1 MKKYDIYINGGIGW
15 PFSAEYVRQELER
28 FDGQHVDVMISSLG
42 GSALHALQ
50 IRQLFAEHGDV
61 TVHLH
66 GFVASAA
73 TIIAMGAREIRI
85 GKYALML
92 VHRCSNWVE
101 KWGQMNAEEIEQA
114 ISQLSDEKENLETI
128 DHVVASIYA
137 DRCKKSVE
145 ECASLMKD
153 ARWMTADECVA
164 FGLADSIE
172 VDESQTIEDDDATI
186 AGLSACGYP
195 IPELRSSRGK
205 SGPVEAMTQA
215 LRNLFGPKRD
225 VRQQPTAVTNAE
237 VKQAQQPAEPQNEAE
252 EHTAAQ
258 QDAAE
263 EHQAGAAEDE
273 PTASAAITDR
283 EAELTREVEELRA
296 QLAALQ
302 AADGADT
309 TDTEGDNS
317 DAVDE
322 DHTIAA
328 RRHFEMLKGLL

>member
-1 MKKYDIYINGGIGW
+1 MKKYDIYINGCIGW

-28 FDGQHVDVMISSLG
+28 FDGQHVDVLISSLG
-42 GSALHALQ
+42 GSVLHALQ
-50 IRQLFAEHGDV
+50 IRQLFVDHGDV

-92 VHRCSNWVE
+92 VHRCSNWVDT
-101 KWGQMNAEEIEQA
+101 WGQMNAEEIEQT
-114 ISQLSDEKENLETI
+114 IRQLSHDQEDLETI
-128 DHVVASIYA
+128 DHVVACIYA

-145 ECASLMKD
+145 ECADLMKGE
-153 ARWMTADECVA
+153 RWMTADECVA

-172 VDESQTIEDDDATI
+172 PDDVQPSDVDDSTV

-195 IPELRSSRGK
+195 LPDF
-205 SGPVEAMTQA
+205 SGRPQKTGIVEAITQA
-215 LRNLFGPKRD
+215 LRNIFGPKID

-237 VKQAQQPAEPQNEAE
+237 VKPAQPAEPQDAAE
-252 EHTAAQ
+252 EHPAAQ

-263 EHQAGAAEDE
+263 AQPAGASEDG
-273 PTASAAITDR
+273 PTAAAITDR

-309 TDTEGDNS
+309 TDTEGDTF

-322 DHTIAA
+322 DHTLAA
-328 RRHFEMLKGLL
+328 RRNFERLKGLL

>member
-1 MKKYDIYINGGIGW
+1 MKKYDIYINGCIGW
-15 PFSAEYVRQELER
+15 PFSSEYVRQELER

-128 DHVVASIYA
+128 DHVVACIYA

-153 ARWMTADECVA
+153 ARWLTADECVA

-172 VDESQTIEDDDATI
+172 ADEAQDIEDDATI

-195 IPELRSSRGK
+195 IPELKSSRGK
-205 SGPVEAMTQA
+205 SGPVEAITQA
-215 LRNLFGPKRD
+215 LRNIFGPKID

-237 VKQAQQPAEPQNEAE
+237 VKPAQTEAQQDAAE
-252 EHTAAQ
+252 EQQAAQ

-263 EHQAGAAEDE
+263 EHPAGAAEDE

-309 TDTEGDNS
+309 TDTEGDTF

-322 DHTIAA
+322 DHTLAA
-328 RRHFEMLKGLL
+328 RRNFERLKGLL

>member
-1 MKKYDIYINGGIGW
+1 MKKYDIYINGCIGW

-28 FDGQHVDVMISSLG
+28 FDGQHVDVLISSLG

-50 IRQLFAEHGDV
+50 IRQLFADHGDV

-172 VDESQTIEDDDATI
+172 ADEAQDIEDDATI

-237 VKQAQQPAEPQNEAE
+237 VKPAQPAEPQNAAE
-252 EHTAAQ
+252 EQPAAQ

-263 EHQAGAAEDE
+263 AQPEGAAEDE
-273 PTASAAITDR
+273 PTAAAITDR

-302 AADGADT
+302 AADGDDT
-309 TDTEGDNS
+309 TDTEGDAF
-317 DAVDE
+317 DTVAE
-322 DHTIAA
+322 DHATAA
-328 RRHFEMLKGLL
+328 RRNFERLKGLL

>member
-1 MKKYDIYINGGIGW
+1 MKKYDIYINGCIGW
-15 PFSAEYVRQELER
+15 PFSADYVRQELER
-28 FDGQHVDVMISSLG
+28 FDGKHVDVLISSLG
-42 GSALHALQ
+42 GSVLHALQ
-50 IRQLFAEHGDV
+50 IRQLFVDHGDV

-92 VHRCSNWVE
+92 VHRCSNWVDT
-101 KWGQMNAEEIEQA
+101 WGQMNAEDIAQT
-114 ISQLSDEKENLETI
+114 IRQLSHDQEDLETI
-128 DHVVASIYA
+128 DHVVACSYA
-137 DRCKKSVE
+137 DRCKKTVE

-237 VKQAQQPAEPQNEAE
+237 VNPAQPAEPQNAAE
-252 EHTAAQ
+252 EHPAAQ

-263 EHQAGAAEDE
+263 EHPAGASEDE
-273 PTASAAITDR
+273 PTAAAITDR

-296 QLAALQ
+296 QLAALL

-309 TDTEGDNS
+309 TDTEGD
-317 DAVDE
+317 DFDTVAE
-322 DHTIAA
+322 DHTLAA
-328 RRHFEMLKGLL
+328 RRNFERLKGLL

>member
-1 MKKYDIYINGGIGW
+1 MKKYDIYINGCIGW
-15 PFSAEYVRQELER
+15 PFSSEYVRQELER
-28 FDGQHVDVMISSLG
+28 FDGQHVDVLISSLG

-128 DHVVASIYA
+128 DHVVACIYA
-137 DRCKKSVE
+137 VRCKKSVE

-153 ARWMTADECVA
+153 ARWLTADECVA

-172 VDESQTIEDDDATI
+172 ADEAQDIEDDATI

-195 IPELRSSRGK
+195 IPELKSSRGK
-205 SGPVEAMTQA
+205 SGPVEAITQA
-215 LRNLFGPKRD
+215 LRNIFGPKID

-237 VKQAQQPAEPQNEAE
+237 VKPAQTEAQQDAAE
-252 EHTAAQ
+252 EQQAAQ

-263 EHQAGAAEDE
+263 EHPAGAAEDE

-309 TDTEGDNS
+309 TDTEGDTF

-322 DHTIAA
+322 DHTLAA
-328 RRHFEMLKGLL
+328 RRNFERLKGLL

>member
-28 FDGQHVDVMISSLG
+28 FDGQHVDVLISSLG
-42 GSALHALQ
+42 GSVLHALQ
-50 IRQLFAEHGDV
+50 IRQLFVDHGDV

-92 VHRCSNWVE
+92 VHRCSNWVDT
-101 KWGQMNAEEIEQA
+101 WGQMNAEEIEQT
-114 ISQLSDEKENLETI
+114 IRQLSHDQEDLETI
-128 DHVVASIYA
+128 DHVVACIYA

-145 ECASLMKD
+145 ECADLMKGE
-153 ARWMTADECVA
+153 RWMTADECVA

-172 VDESQTIEDDDATI
+172 PDDVQPSDVDDSTV

-195 IPELRSSRGK
+195 LPDFIGRQQKPGI
-205 SGPVEAMTQA
+205 VEAITQA
-215 LRNLFGPKRD
+215 LRNIFGPKID

-237 VKQAQQPAEPQNEAE
+237 VNPAQPAEPQNAAE
-252 EHTAAQ
+252 EQPAAQ

-263 EHQAGAAEDE
+263 AQPAGAAEDE
-273 PTASAAITDR
+273 PTAAAITDR

-302 AADGADT
+302 AADGDDT
-309 TDTEGDNS
+309 TDTEGDAF
-317 DAVDE
+317 DAVGE

-328 RRHFEMLKGLL
+328 LRNFERLKGLL

>member
-1 MKKYDIYINGGIGW
+1 MKKYDIYINGCIGW

-28 FDGQHVDVMISSLG
+28 FDGQHVDVLISSLG

-50 IRQLFAEHGDV
+50 IRQLFADHGDV

-73 TIIAMGAREIRI
+73 TIIAMGSREIRI

-128 DHVVASIYA
+128 DHVVACIYA

-153 ARWMTADECVA
+153 ARWLTADECVA

-172 VDESQTIEDDDATI
+172 ADEAQDIEDDATI

-195 IPELRSSRGK
+195 IPELKSSRGK
-205 SGPVEAMTQA
+205 SGPVEAITQA
-215 LRNLFGPKRD
+215 LRNIFGPKID

-237 VKQAQQPAEPQNEAE
+237 VKPAQTEAQQDAAE
-252 EHTAAQ
+252 EQQAAQ

-263 EHQAGAAEDE
+263 EHPAGAAEDE

-309 TDTEGDNS
+309 TDTEGDTF

-322 DHTIAA
+322 DHTLAA
-328 RRHFEMLKGLL
+328 RRNFERLKGLL

>member
-1 MKKYDIYINGGIGW
+1 MKNYDIYINGCIGW
-15 PFSAEYVRQELER
+15 PFSSEYVRQELER
-28 FDGQHVDVMISSLG
+28 FDGQHVDVLISSLG

-128 DHVVASIYA
+128 DHVVACIYA

-153 ARWMTADECVA
+153 ARWLTADECVA

-172 VDESQTIEDDDATI
+172 ADEAQDIEDDATI

-195 IPELRSSRGK
+195 IPELKSSRGK
-205 SGPVEAMTQA
+205 SGPVEAITQA
-215 LRNLFGPKRD
+215 LRNIFGPKID

-237 VKQAQQPAEPQNEAE
+237 VKPAQTEAQQDAAE
-252 EHTAAQ
+252 EQQAAQ

-263 EHQAGAAEDE
+263 EHPAGAAEDE

-309 TDTEGDNS
+309 TDTEGDTF

-322 DHTIAA
+322 DHTLAA
-328 RRHFEMLKGLL
+328 RRNFERLKGLL

>member
-1 MKKYDIYINGGIGW
+1 MKKYDIYINGCIGW

-28 FDGQHVDVMISSLG
+28 FDGQHVDVLISSLG
-42 GSALHALQ
+42 GSVLHALQ
-50 IRQLFAEHGDV
+50 IRQLFVDHGDV

-101 KWGQMNAEEIEQA
+101 TWGQMNAEEIAQT
-114 ISQLSDEKENLETI
+114 IRQLSHDQEDLETI
-128 DHVVASIYA
+128 DHVVACIYA
-137 DRCKKSVE
+137 DRCKKTVE
-145 ECASLMKD
+145 ECADLMKGE
-153 ARWMTADECVA
+153 RWMTADECVA

-172 VDESQTIEDDDATI
+172 PDDVQPSDVDDSTV

-195 IPELRSSRGK
+195 LPDFSARPQKTGI
-205 SGPVEAMTQA
+205 VEAITQA
-215 LRNLFGPKRD
+215 LRNIFGPKID

-237 VKQAQQPAEPQNEAE
+237 VKPAQPAEPQDAAE
-252 EHTAAQ
+252 EHPAAQ

-263 EHQAGAAEDE
+263 AQPAGASEDE

-309 TDTEGDNS
+309 TDTEGDTF

-328 RRHFEMLKGLL
+328 RRNFERLKGLL

>member
-1 MKKYDIYINGGIGW
+1 MKKYDIYINGCIGW

-28 FDGQHVDVMISSLG
+28 FDGQHVDVLISSLG

-50 IRQLFAEHGDV
+50 IRKLFADHGDV

-101 KWGQMNAEEIEQA
+101 KWGQMNAEEIEQT
-114 ISQLSDEKENLETI
+114 IRQLSHDQEDLETI
-128 DHVVASIYA
+128 DHVVACIYA

-145 ECASLMKD
+145 ECADLMKGE
-153 ARWMTADECVA
+153 RWMTAEECVA

-172 VDESQTIEDDDATI
+172 PDDVQPSDVDDSTV

-195 IPELRSSRGK
+195 LPDF
-205 SGPVEAMTQA
+205 SGRPQKPGIVEAITQA
-215 LRNLFGPKRD
+215 LRNIFGPKID

-237 VKQAQQPAEPQNEAE
+237 VKTAQPAEPQDAAE
-252 EHTAAQ
+252 EQPAAQ

-263 EHQAGAAEDE
+263 AQPAGAAEDE

-309 TDTEGDNS
+309 TDTEGDAF
-317 DAVDE
+317 DTVAE
-322 DHTIAA
+322 DHTTAA
-328 RRHFEMLKGLL
+328 RRNFELLKGLL

>member
-1 MKKYDIYINGGIGW
+1 MKKYDIYINGCIGW

-28 FDGQHVDVMISSLG
+28 FDGQHVDVLISSLG
-42 GSALHALQ
+42 GSALNALQ
-50 IRQLFAEHGDV
+50 IRQLFADHGDV

-101 KWGQMNAEEIEQA
+101 KWGQMNTEEIEQA

-137 DRCKKSVE
+137 DRCKKTVE

-172 VDESQTIEDDDATI
+172 VDEAQTIEDDATI

-205 SGPVEAMTQA
+205 SGPVEAITQA
-215 LRNLFGPKRD
+215 LRNIFGPKID
-225 VRQQPTAVTNAE
+225 VRQQPTDVTNAE
-237 VKQAQQPAEPQNEAE
+237 VKPAQQTEEPQNAAE
-252 EHTAAQ
+252 DHPAAQ
-258 QDAAE
+258 QDASE
-263 EHQAGAAEDE
+263 EHPACAAEDE

-309 TDTEGDNS
+309 TDTEGDAF
-317 DAVDE
+317 DTVAE

-328 RRHFEMLKGLL
+328 RRNFERLKGLL

>member
-1 MKKYDIYINGGIGW
+1 MKKYDIYINGCIGW

-28 FDGQHVDVMISSLG
+28 FDGQHVDVLISSLG

-85 GKYALML
+85 GKYALIL

-128 DHVVASIYA
+128 DHVVACIYA

-153 ARWMTADECVA
+153 ARWLTADECVA

-172 VDESQTIEDDDATI
+172 ADEAQDIEDDATI

-195 IPELRSSRGK
+195 IPELKSSRGK
-205 SGPVEAMTQA
+205 SGPVEAITQA
-215 LRNLFGPKRD
+215 LRNIFGPKID

-237 VKQAQQPAEPQNEAE
+237 VKPAQTEAQQDAAE
-252 EHTAAQ
+252 EQQAAQ

-263 EHQAGAAEDE
+263 EHPAGAAEDE

-309 TDTEGDNS
+309 TDTEGDTF

-322 DHTIAA
+322 DHTLAA
-328 RRHFEMLKGLL
+328 RRNFERLKGLL

>member
-28 FDGQHVDVMISSLG
+28 FDGQHVDVLISSLG
-42 GSALHALQ
+42 GSVLHALQ
-50 IRQLFAEHGDV
+50 IRQLFVDHGDV

-101 KWGQMNAEEIEQA
+101 TWGQMNAEEIAQT
-114 ISQLSDEKENLETI
+114 IRQLSHDQDDLETI
-128 DHVVASIYA
+128 DHVVACIYA
-137 DRCKKSVE
+137 DRCKKTVE
-145 ECASLMKD
+145 ECADLMKGE
-153 ARWMTADECVA
+153 RWMTADECVA

-172 VDESQTIEDDDATI
+172 PDDVQDIEDDATI

-237 VKQAQQPAEPQNEAE
+237 VKPEQPAEPQNAE
-252 EHTAAQ
+252 EEQPAAQ

-263 EHQAGAAEDE
+263 AQPAGAAEDE

-309 TDTEGDNS
+309 TDTEGDTF

-328 RRHFEMLKGLL
+328 RRNFERLKGLL

>member
-28 FDGQHVDVMISSLG
+28 FDGQHVDVLISSLG

-50 IRQLFAEHGDV
+50 IRQLFVDHGDV
-61 TVHLH
+61 TVHLQ

-101 KWGQMNAEEIEQA
+101 KWGQMNAEEIAQT
-114 ISQLSDEKENLETI
+114 IRQLSHDQEDLETI
-128 DHVVASIYA
+128 DHVVACIYA
-137 DRCKKSVE
+137 DRCKKTVE
-145 ECASLMKD
+145 ECADLMKGE
-153 ARWMTADECVA
+153 RWMAADECVA

-172 VDESQTIEDDDATI
+172 PDDVQPSDVDDSTV

-195 IPELRSSRGK
+195 LPDFSARPQKPGI
-205 SGPVEAMTQA
+205 VEAITQA
-215 LRNLFGPKRD
+215 LRNIFGPKID

-237 VKQAQQPAEPQNEAE
+237 VKPAQTAEPQNAAE
-252 EHTAAQ
+252 EQPAAQ
-258 QDAAE
+258 QDASE
-263 EHQAGAAEDE
+263 EHPAGASEDE
-273 PTASAAITDR
+273 PTAAAITDR

-328 RRHFEMLKGLL
+328 RRHFERLKGLL

>member
-15 PFSAEYVRQELER
+15 PFSAEYVRHELER
-28 FDGQHVDVMISSLG
+28 FDGQHVDVLISSLG
-42 GSALHALQ
+42 GSAIHALQ
-50 IRQLFAEHGDV
+50 IRKLFADHGDV

-101 KWGQMNAEEIEQA
+101 KFGQMNAEEIEQA

-128 DHVVASIYA
+128 DHVVACIYA

-172 VDESQTIEDDDATI
+172 ADEAQDIEDDATV

-195 IPELRSSRGK
+195 LPDFSCRPQKPGI
-205 SGPVEAMTQA
+205 VEAITQA
-215 LRNLFGPKRD
+215 LRNIFGPKID

-237 VKQAQQPAEPQNEAE
+237 VKPAQPAEPQNAAE
-252 EHTAAQ
+252 EQPASQ

-263 EHQAGAAEDE
+263 EQPAGASENE
-273 PTASAAITDR
+273 PTAAATTDR

-302 AADGADT
+302 AADGDDT
-309 TDTEGDNS
+309 TDTEGDAF
-317 DAVDE
+317 DTVAE

-328 RRHFEMLKGLL
+328 RRNFERLKGLL

>member
-1 MKKYDIYINGGIGW
+1 MKKYDIYINGCIGW
-15 PFSAEYVRQELER
+15 PFSSEYVRQELER
-28 FDGQHVDVMISSLG
+28 FDGQHVDVLISSIG

-128 DHVVASIYA
+128 DHVVACIYA

-153 ARWMTADECVA
+153 ARWLTADECVA

-172 VDESQTIEDDDATI
+172 ADEAQDIEDDATI

-195 IPELRSSRGK
+195 IPELKSSRGK
-205 SGPVEAMTQA
+205 SGPVEAITQA
-215 LRNLFGPKRD
+215 LRNIFGPKID

-237 VKQAQQPAEPQNEAE
+237 VKPAQTEAQQDAAE
-252 EHTAAQ
+252 EQQAAQ

-263 EHQAGAAEDE
+263 EHPAGAAEDE

-309 TDTEGDNS
+309 TDTEGDTF

-322 DHTIAA
+322 DHTLAA
-328 RRHFEMLKGLL
+328 RRNFERLKGLL

>member
-1 MKKYDIYINGGIGW
+1 MKKYDIYINGCIGW

-28 FDGQHVDVMISSLG
+28 FDGQHVDVLISSLG

-50 IRQLFAEHGDV
+50 IRQLFADHGDV

-101 KWGQMNAEEIEQA
+101 TWGQMNADEIAQT
-114 ISQLSDEKENLETI
+114 IRQLSHDQEDLETI
-128 DHVVASIYA
+128 DHVVACIYA
-137 DRCKKSVE
+137 DRCKKTVE
-145 ECASLMKD
+145 ECADLMKGE
-153 ARWMTADECVA
+153 RWMTADECVA

-172 VDESQTIEDDDATI
+172 ADDVQPSDVDDSTV

-195 IPELRSSRGK
+195 LPDL
-205 SGPVEAMTQA
+205 SGRPQKPGIVEAITQA
-215 LRNLFGPKRD
+215 LRNIFGPKID

-237 VKQAQQPAEPQNEAE
+237 CVKPEQPATSNEQP
-252 EHTAAQ
+252 AA
-258 QDAAE
+258 AAE
-263 EHQAGAAEDE
+263 GE
-273 PTASAAITDR
+273 PTAAAAITDR

-309 TDTEGDNS
+309 TDTEGDTF
-317 DAVDE
+317 DTVAE
-322 DHTIAA
+322 DHTLAA
-328 RRHFEMLKGLL
+328 RRNFERLKGLM

>member
-15 PFSAEYVRQELER
+15 PFSAEYVRHELER
-28 FDGQHVDVMISSLG
+28 FDGQHVDVLISSLG
-42 GSALHALQ
+42 GSAIHALQ
-50 IRQLFAEHGDV
+50 IRKLFADHGDV

-101 KWGQMNAEEIEQA
+101 KFGQMNAEEIEQA

-128 DHVVASIYA
+128 DHVVACIYA

-153 ARWMTADECVA
+153 AQWMTADECLA

-172 VDESQTIEDDDATI
+172 ADEAQDIEDDATV

-195 IPELRSSRGK
+195 LPDF
-205 SGPVEAMTQA
+205 SGRPQKPGIVEAITQA
-215 LRNLFGPKRD
+215 LRNIFGPKID

-237 VKQAQQPAEPQNEAE
+237 VKPEQPAEPQNAAE
-252 EHTAAQ
+252 EQPAAQ

-263 EHQAGAAEDE
+263 EHPAGASEDE

-296 QLAALQ
+296 QLAALL

-309 TDTEGDNS
+309 TDTEGD
-317 DAVDE
+317 DFDTVAE
-322 DHTIAA
+322 DHTLAA
-328 RRHFEMLKGLL
+328 RRNFERLKGLL

>member
-1 MKKYDIYINGGIGW
+1 MKKYDIYINGCIGW

-28 FDGQHVDVMISSLG
+28 FDGQHVDVLISSLG

-50 IRQLFAEHGDV
+50 IRQLFADHGDV

-101 KWGQMNAEEIEQA
+101 KWGQMNTEEIEQA

-137 DRCKKSVE
+137 DRCKKTVE

-172 VDESQTIEDDDATI
+172 VDEAQTIEDDATI

-205 SGPVEAMTQA
+205 SGPVEAITQA
-215 LRNLFGPKRD
+215 LRNIFGPKID
-225 VRQQPTAVTNAE
+225 VRQQPTDVTNAE
-237 VKQAQQPAEPQNEAE
+237 VKPAQQTEEPQNAAE
-252 EHTAAQ
+252 DHPAAQ
-258 QDAAE
+258 QDASE
-263 EHQAGAAEDE
+263 EHPACAAEDE

-309 TDTEGDNS
+309 TDTEGDAS

-328 RRHFEMLKGLL
+328 RRHFELLKGLL

>member
-15 PFSAEYVRQELER
+15 PFSADYVRQELER
-28 FDGQHVDVMISSLG
+28 FDGQHVDVLISSLG
-42 GSALHALQ
+42 GSVLHALQ
-50 IRQLFAEHGDV
+50 IRQLFVDHGDV

-92 VHRCSNWVE
+92 VHRCSNWVDT
-101 KWGQMNAEEIEQA
+101 WGQMNAEEIAQT
-114 ISQLSDEKENLETI
+114 IRQLSHDQEDLETI
-128 DHVVASIYA
+128 DHVVACIYA
-137 DRCKKSVE
+137 DRCENTVE

-172 VDESQTIEDDDATI
+172 ADESQDIEDDATV

-195 IPELRSSRGK
+195 LPDF
-205 SGPVEAMTQA
+205 SGRPQKPGIVEAITQA
-215 LRNLFGPKRD
+215 LRNIFGPKID

-237 VKQAQQPAEPQNEAE
+237 VKPAKQPAEPQDAAEEQPAAQQDEAE
-252 EHTAAQ
+252 EHP
-258 QDAAE
+258 
-263 EHQAGAAEDE
+263 AGAAEDE
-273 PTASAAITDR
+273 PTVAALTDR
-283 EAELTREVEELRA
+283 VAELTREVEELRA
-296 QLAALQ
+296 QLAALK

-309 TDTEGDNS
+309 TDTEGDTF

-322 DHTIAA
+322 DHTTAA
-328 RRHFEMLKGLL
+328 RRNFERLKGLL

>member
-1 MKKYDIYINGGIGW
+1 MKKYDIYINGCIGW
-15 PFSAEYVRQELER
+15 PFSSEYVRQELER
-28 FDGQHVDVMISSLG
+28 FDGQHVDVLISSLG

-50 IRQLFAEHGDV
+50 IRQFFAEHGDV

-128 DHVVASIYA
+128 DHVVACIYA

-153 ARWMTADECVA
+153 ARWLTADECVA

-172 VDESQTIEDDDATI
+172 ADEAQDIEDDATI

-195 IPELRSSRGK
+195 IPELKSSRGK
-205 SGPVEAMTQA
+205 SGPVEAITQA
-215 LRNLFGPKRD
+215 LRNIFGPKID

-237 VKQAQQPAEPQNEAE
+237 VKPAQTGAQQDAAE
-252 EHTAAQ
+252 EQQAAQ

-263 EHQAGAAEDE
+263 EHPAGAAEDE

-309 TDTEGDNS
+309 TDTEGDTF

-322 DHTIAA
+322 DHTLAA
-328 RRHFEMLKGLL
+328 RRNFERLKGLL

>member
-28 FDGQHVDVMISSLG
+28 FDGQHVDVLISSLG
-42 GSALHALQ
+42 GSVLHALQ
-50 IRQLFAEHGDV
+50 IRQLFVDHGDV

-92 VHRCSNWVE
+92 VHRCSNWVDT
-101 KWGQMNAEEIEQA
+101 WGQMNAEEIAQT
-114 ISQLSDEKENLETI
+114 IRQLSHDQEDLETI
-128 DHVVASIYA
+128 DHVVACIYA

-172 VDESQTIEDDDATI
+172 ADEAQDIEDDATI
-186 AGLSACGYP
+186 AGLAACGYP

-205 SGPVEAMTQA
+205 SGPVEAITQA
-215 LRNLFGPKRD
+215 LRNIFGPKID

-237 VKQAQQPAEPQNEAE
+237 VKPEAQQNAAE
-252 EHTAAQ
+252 EQQAAQ

-263 EHQAGAAEDE
+263 AQPAGAAEDE

-309 TDTEGDNS
+309 TDTEGDTF
-317 DAVDE
+317 DTVAE
-322 DHTIAA
+322 DHTTAA
-328 RRHFEMLKGLL
+328 RRNFERLKGLL

>member
-28 FDGQHVDVMISSLG
+28 FDGQHVDVLISSLG

-50 IRQLFAEHGDV
+50 IRQLFADHGDV

-101 KWGQMNAEEIEQA
+101 KWGQMNAEEIAQA
-114 ISQLSDEKENLETI
+114 ISQLSHDQEDLETI
-128 DHVVASIYA
+128 DHVVACIYA
-137 DRCKKSVE
+137 DRCKKTVE

-172 VDESQTIEDDDATI
+172 VDEAQTIEDDDATV

-195 IPELRSSRGK
+195 LPDF
-205 SGPVEAMTQA
+205 SGRPQKPGIVEAITQA
-215 LRNLFGPKRD
+215 LRNIFGPKID
-225 VRQQPTAVTNAE
+225 VRQQHTAVTNAD
-237 VKQAQQPAEPQNEAE
+237 VKPAKQPAEPQNAAE
-252 EHTAAQ
+252 EQPAAQ

-263 EHQAGAAEDE
+263 AQPEGAAEDE
-273 PTASAAITDR
+273 PTAAAITDR

-302 AADGADT
+302 AADGDDT
-309 TDTEGDNS
+309 TDTEGDAF
-317 DAVDE
+317 DTVAE
-322 DHTIAA
+322 DHATAA
-328 RRHFEMLKGLL
+328 RRNFERLKGLL

>member
-1 MKKYDIYINGGIGW
+1 MKKYDIYINGCIGW
-15 PFSAEYVRQELER
+15 PFSSEYVRQELER
-28 FDGQHVDVMISSLG
+28 FDGQHVDVLISSLG

-50 IRQLFAEHGDV
+50 IRQLFADHGDV
-61 TVHLH
+61 TVHMH

-128 DHVVASIYA
+128 DHVVACIYA
-137 DRCKKSVE
+137 DRCKKTVE

-237 VKQAQQPAEPQNEAE
+237 VKPAQPAEPQNAAEAQP
-252 EHTAAQ
+252 ASQ

-263 EHQAGAAEDE
+263 AQPAGAPEDE

-309 TDTEGDNS
+309 TDTEGDTF

-328 RRHFEMLKGLL
+328 RRNFERLKGLL

>member
-28 FDGQHVDVMISSLG
+28 SDGQHVDVLISSLG
-42 GSALHALQ
+42 GSVLHALQ
-50 IRQLFAEHGDV
+50 IRQLFVDHGDV

-92 VHRCSNWVE
+92 VHRCSNWVDT
-101 KWGQMNAEEIEQA
+101 WGQMNAEKIAQT

-128 DHVVASIYA
+128 DHVVACIYA
-137 DRCKKSVE
+137 DRCKKTVDG
-145 ECASLMKD
+145 CASLMKD

-172 VDESQTIEDDDATI
+172 ADDVQPSDVDDSTV

-195 IPELRSSRGK
+195 LPDF
-205 SGPVEAMTQA
+205 SGRPQKPGIVEAITQA
-215 LRNLFGPKRD
+215 LRNIFGPKID

-237 VKQAQQPAEPQNEAE
+237 VKPAQP
-252 EHTAAQ
+252 AAQ

-263 EHQAGAAEDE
+263 EHPAGAAEDE

-302 AADGADT
+302 AADGDDT
-309 TDTEGDNS
+309 TDTEGDAF
-317 DAVDE
+317 DTVAE
-322 DHTIAA
+322 DHATAA
-328 RRHFEMLKGLL
+328 RRNFDRLKGLL